1 MAFRSSPEHY
11 MEPLPLR
18 RAEPFRPLFFSR
30 SQPRRR
36 RHRPAELSL
45 LKNSNFFYLTTS
57 GKLIK
62 QVDALRAKRPPCPVG
77 ESKDYTAELNALI
90 AWLNAG
96 RPALEEPEQAPKVE
110 EEQQGEQEE
119 EFDSPMSSPMLFPE
133 IERPSFDKL
142 QLLIPESPLPED
154 SQYVNE
160 YEDSPVTYEAL
171 TPRSPKYNTFRT
183 SSGRFHHAR
192 RNQREWTVNDSLL
205 QMDTSSD
212 SRDVETADTEP
223 NSDDSNGG
231 ELRDDLLFFVA
242 GLVFLLILCEY
253 AFFLVGLLERL
264 ARG

>member
-1 MAFRSSPEHY
+1 MAFCSSPEHY

-45 LKNSNFFYLTTS
+45 LRNSNFFYLTTS

-62 QVDALRAKRPPCPVG
+62 QVDALRAKRPPRPVG
-77 ESKDYTAELNALI
+77 EPKDYTAELNALI

-96 RPALEEPEQAPKVE
+96 RPALKEPEQAPKVE

-119 EFDSPMSSPMLFPE
+119 GFDSPISSPMLFPE

-154 SQYVNE
+154 NQ
-160 YEDSPVTYEAL
+160 
-171 TPRSPKYNTFRT
+171 SPKYNTFRT

-192 RNQREWTVNDSLL
+192 RNHREWTVNDSLL

-212 SRDVETADTEP
+212 SRDVETADIES
-223 NSDDSNGG
+223 NSKDSNCD

-242 GLVFLLILCEY
+242 GMVFLVILCEY